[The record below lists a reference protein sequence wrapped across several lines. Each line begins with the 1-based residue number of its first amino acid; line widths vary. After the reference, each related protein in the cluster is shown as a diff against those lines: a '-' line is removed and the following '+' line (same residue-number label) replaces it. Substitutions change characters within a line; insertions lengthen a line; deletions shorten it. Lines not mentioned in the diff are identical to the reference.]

1 MTNTMKKENKQ
12 RCQWCVNGGQIYLD
26 YHDTEWG
33 VPVHDDRHFFEH
45 IILEGAQAGLSWITI
60 LKRRENYRKAF
71 DNFDVKKVAKY
82 DEKKIEEL
90 VLDAGIIRN
99 RLKIKSAVKNAKVF
113 IEIQKEFGSFDK
125 YFWSFTDGKII
136 DNQIKTMRDIHASS
150 ELSDLISKDLKKRG
164 MSFMGSTI
172 VYAMMQSVGMVNDHE
187 ISCFRH
193 DCLKK

>member
-1 MTNTMKKENKQ
+1 M
-12 RCQWCVNGGQIYLD
+12 
-26 YHDTEWG
+26 
-33 VPVHDDRHFFEH
+33 HDDRHFFEH

-71 DNFDVKKVAKY
+71 DNFDVKKVANY

-90 VLDAGIIRN
+90 VNDAGIIRN

-113 IEIQKEFGSFDK
+113 IDILKEFGSFDK
-125 YFWSFTDGKII
+125 YFWGFTEGKII
-136 DNQIKTMRDIHASS
+136 DNQIKTMREIQATS
-150 ELSDLISKDLKKRG
+150 ELSDKIAADLKKRG

-193 DCLKK
+193 DELEENKK

>member
-1 MTNTMKKENKQ
+1 MNKQ
-12 RCQWCVNGGQIYLD
+12 RCQWCLSNGEIYVK
-26 YHDTEWG
+26 YHDDEWG

-90 VLDAGIIRN
+90 VQDAGIIRN

-125 YFWSFTDGKII
+125 YFWNYTGGKVI
-136 DNQIKTMRDIHASS
+136 DNQIKTMREIQATSD
-150 ELSDLISKDLKKRG
+150 LSDKISVDLKKRG

-193 DCLKK
+193 DDLSKPAKKK

>member
-1 MTNTMKKENKQ
+1 MNKQ
-12 RCQWCVNGGQIYLD
+12 RCQWCQNNGEIYIK

-71 DNFDVKKVAKY
+71 DNFDVKKVAEY
-82 DEKKIEEL
+82 EEKKIEEL
-90 VLDAGIIRN
+90 IQDAGIIRN

-113 IEIQKEFGSFDK
+113 MAIQKEFGSFDK
-125 YFWSFTDGKII
+125 YFWGFTDGKII
-136 DNQIKTMRDIHASS
+136 DNQIKTMRDIKATS

-193 DCLKK
+193 DELDKPEKKK